1 MKWVP
6 APAWAKS
13 EAVAEVPLVSSFFA
27 RHDSAD
33 EAKSSTSR
41 PQPYEIDA
49 QDIIIRH
56 GNCFACSTERGGK
69 TCLTL
74 PKRTLSPS
82 ILCQSF
88 RCWPSCLKRPW
99 WGSDPSSLL
108 KWCWQICIIGS
119 RPGCRRGVHRPWHTL
134 RAYSW
139 GNRTASRSRREAS
152 VSLQRDKQSS
162 TCRRAHSHPKRATD
176 FRRSRRY

>member
-49 QDIIIRH
+49 QDIIIHH
-56 GNCFACSTERGGK
+56 GNYLHAQPREEAR
-69 TCLTL
+69 LAL
-74 PKRTLSPS
+74 PYPSEHYLQVYSASLSGVGRHV
-82 ILCQSF
+82 QSDH
-88 RCWPSCLKRPW
+88 
-99 WGSDPSSLL
+99 GE
-108 KWCWQICIIGS
+108 
-119 RPGCRRGVHRPWHTL
+119 
-134 RAYSW
+134 
-139 GNRTASRSRREAS
+139 EATP
-152 VSLQRDKQSS
+152 VV
-162 TCRRAHSHPKRATD
+162 
-176 FRRSRRY
+176 Y